1 MGVVLGNMHVDAIVV
16 EAAAVG
22 LELGHER
29 DQKAAVELL
38 GPPSTARFLPP
49 RASTCSCSSSSR
61 RGNPSRCHSV

>member
-1 MGVVLGNMHVDAIVV
+1 MSIVVGNMHVDAIVV

-38 GPPSTARFLPP
+38 GPPSTARAGAP
-49 RASTCSCSSSSR
+49 
-61 RGNPSRCHSV
+61 GVDM